1 MEKRADLSYF
11 LFLGADMGVINPKHK
26 IEEYI
31 ISGMDLLFY
40 YRIGLLKLTNGSIIT
55 PFVKHD
61 DSNMIHYGPFDI
73 MADSFIL
80 K

>member
-11 LFLGADMGVINPKHK
+11 LFIGGDMGVINPIHK

-31 ISGMDLLFY
+31 IPGMDLFFY
-40 YRIGLLKLTNGSIIT
+40 YRIGLLKFRNGSFIT
-55 PFVKHD
+55 PSVKHD
-61 DSNMIHYGPFDI
+61 IYNIHYWGPFDI

-80 K
+80 R